1 MKLIVEQLHP
11 SMRAKGCEHLFA
23 LLQVSKMNPNIKQTI
38 AENLTEMDAITIA
51 AAVKNQPATL
61 LAMQSLNA
69 IKTVL
74 ADHPQVA
81 VGNSKVHWAYHQANS
96 ALEAFNACA

>member
-1 MKLIVEQLHP
+1 
-11 SMRAKGCEHLFA
+11 
-23 LLQVSKMNPNIKQTI
+23 
-38 AENLTEMDAITIA
+38 
-51 AAVKNQPATL
+51 
-61 LAMQSLNA
+61 MQSLNA